1 MDLFSPSILLNLIK
15 LWVTTLAVL
24 MIGWSRP
31 EEEKFQYL
39 LSLVFVGIGSCLFMI
54 VTVELAPYFVIQPQH
69 IAGNVML
76 GMLVLGM
83 IIIIKNKVSGTSI
96 LSAASIWLSGATGLA
111 IGIGLFME
119 GIAMAFISFLTFKW
133 LSRLVKE

>member
-1 MDLFSPSILLNLIK
+1 MDLFSPSLLLNLIK

-39 LSLVFVGIGSCLFMI
+39 LSLVFIGIGSCLFMI
-54 VTVELAPYFVIQPQH
+54 VTVDLAPFFVIQPQH
-69 IAGNVML
+69 IAANVML

-83 IIIIKNKVSGTSI
+83 IIIIKDRVSSRSI

-111 IGIGLFME
+111 VGIGLFFE
-119 GIAMAFISFLTFKW
+119 GIAMAFISFLIFKW
-133 LSRLVKE
+133 LNRLVKQ